1 MRLRKKV
8 QILSAIAL
16 NSSFFFEFKSLCL
29 PVLNCHSC
37 PLAIFA
43 CPIGIIGQFSALH
56 LFPFLIVGILLF
68 FGALIGRLFCGWC
81 CPFGLLQELLYKIPS
96 PKIPIARHF
105 EKLKYLILGVLVIA
119 LPFFFG
125 TNTSFFFCKLCPP
138 ATIQSALPWAII
150 RQELPELIPGLL
162 RTTLLLA
169 VIIFA
174 IASLRAFCKILC
186 PLGALMGMF
195 NKFSLL
201 FITKNNADCNR
212 CKNCEQECTMRITYD
227 NNNIANGR
235 RSSECILCL
244 ECDKKCSAS
253 RRLGIQNLF
262 DLKDGKKQE
271 KFYCS

>member
-1 MRLRKKV
+1 VTLRKKV

-16 NSSFFFEFKSLCL
+16 NSSFFFEFKSVCL

-56 LFPFLIVGILLF
+56 LFPFLIIGLLIL
-68 FGALIGRLFCGWC
+68 FGALMGRLFCGWC
-81 CPFGLLQELLYKIPS
+81 CPLGLLQELLYKIPS
-96 PKIPIARHF
+96 PKIHISRHF
-105 EKLKYLILGVLVIA
+105 EKLKYLILVVPVIM

-125 TNTSFFFCKLCPP
+125 TNTPFFFCKLCPS

-162 RTTLLLA
+162 RITFFLA
-169 VIIFA
+169 IILIA
-174 IASLRAFCKILC
+174 TASLRAFCKILC

-201 FITKNNADCNR
+201 FVTKKDSDCNR
-212 CKNCEQECTMRITYD
+212 CKSCESDCPRGLTND
-227 NNNIANGR
+227 HNHIAVGK

-244 ECDKKCSAS
+244 ECNKKCSAS
-253 RRLGIQNLF
+253 RRLGIRNSL
-262 DLKDGKKQE
+262 
-271 KFYCS
+271 